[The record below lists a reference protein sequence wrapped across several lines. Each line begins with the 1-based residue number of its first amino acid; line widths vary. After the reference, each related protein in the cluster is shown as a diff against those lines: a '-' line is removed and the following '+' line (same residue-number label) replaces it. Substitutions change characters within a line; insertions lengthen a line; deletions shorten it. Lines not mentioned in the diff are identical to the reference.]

1 MSDGVLGAIRRHVT
15 VTAAAIGLGGAWGSL
30 AAIGVKL
37 GLGVQEA
44 HAWLFVG
51 LPVAVV
57 VVLVMWKRLPR
68 ILGFDE

>member
-1 MSDGVLGAIRRHVT
+1 MSDSVPGPIRRRVT
-15 VTAAAIGLGGAWGSL
+15 LTAAATGLGGAWGSL
-30 AAIGVKL
+30 AAIAAKL
-37 GLGVQEA
+37 GLGKQET

-57 VVLVMWKRLPR
+57 VVRLMWKSLPR

>member
-1 MSDGVLGAIRRHVT
+1 MSDGVLGAIRRHVA

-30 AAIGVKL
+30 AAIGAKL
-37 GLGVQEA
+37 GLGIQES

>member
-1 MSDGVLGAIRRHVT
+1 MSDGMLDSIRRHVS

-30 AAIGVKL
+30 AAIGAKL
-37 GLGVQEA
+37 GLGIQET

-57 VVLVMWKRLPR
+57 VVLLMWKRLPR